1 VQACSPAQGTPPNAA
16 PSPNAIA
23 VHPSQRYLYVG
34 STSGKLLFAVS
45 GRPTASGDPI
55 DWQSPEDN
63 VVLQAAKKRT
73 IPAIVISN
81 DIASAFR
88 FAKADLYLEKPVE
101 ATELAMLL
109 LEMMQAAEVL
119 RTGEIIKHST
129 AAAK

>member
-1 VQACSPAQGTPPNAA
+1 M
-16 PSPNAIA
+16 
-23 VHPSQRYLYVG
+23 
-34 STSGKLLFAVS
+34 
-45 GRPTASGDPI
+45 
-55 DWQSPEDN
+55 
-63 VVLQAAKKRT
+63 LQAAKKRT